1 MKDISSLKPL
11 IPIETDLGE
20 KLNKENYWKEF
31 LLTKETP
38 IEKEQFLPNLFQ
50 ELESVLPVFF
60 YDLLKKSL
68 FLDFFSSQEIVFIVK
83 NENIIL
89 EIQNKYQAL
98 IKKIIENIF
107 QKKILIRFKLASKK
121 NLPESIDS
129 SKTFNNFIVGDSNS
143 MAQALSL
150 CVAQNPGVSYPALY
164 IYGNSGLGKTHLL
177 FAIANYIN
185 LYHEDKKIFF
195 TSANQFMHN
204 MVQSIKKGELYTFR
218 KNYIEDVDVLFIDD
232 IQELKDKKST
242 QNEFFHIFN
251 ELQLRK
257 KQLIFT
263 SDKHPKEITGLEERI
278 QSRLNSTLVTE
289 ISFPDLETRIAIL
302 EKKASEKNISISSE
316 KILDIAKS
324 VKSNVRELEGQLIK
338 AGAYSSLQNLAP
350 YKNIDKYSSDKTTL
364 FLDKACEYLN
374 IEKEHLLGKAR
385 NKSISKMRQLIL
397 SILYMDG
404 NLTLEHLGVLFSNRD
419 HTSVL
424 YAIRSFKK
432 ELKTNQT
439 QNYINDLKKIL
450 ASL

>member
-11 IPIETDLGE
+11 ISIEPDLGRE
-20 KLNKENYWKEF
+20 LNKENYWKEF

-38 IEKEQFLPNLFQ
+38 IEKEDFLPKLF
-50 ELESVLPVFF
+50 EKLESVLPESFHS
-60 YDLLKKSL
+60 LLKKSL
-68 FLDFFSSQEIVFIVK
+68 SLDFFSSQEIVFVVK

-89 EIQNKYQAL
+89 EIQNKHQLL
-98 IKKIIENIF
+98 IKKTIENIF
-107 QKKILIRFKLASKK
+107 QKKILIRFKLASHK
-121 NLPESIDS
+121 NLPKNIDY
-129 SKTFNNFIVGDSNS
+129 SKTFDSFVVGDSNS
-143 MAQALSL
+143 MAHALSL
-150 CVAQNPGVSYPALY
+150 CVAQNPGISYPALY

-177 FAIANYIN
+177 FAIANYIH
-185 LYHEDKKIFF
+185 LYHENKKIFF

-204 MVQSIKKGELYTFR
+204 MVQSIKKGELYNFR

-251 ELQLRK
+251 ELQIRK

-302 EKKASEKNISISSE
+302 EKKAYEKNISISSE
-316 KILDIAKS
+316 KILEIAKS

-338 AGAYSSLQNLAP
+338 AGAYSSIQSISTH
-350 YKNIDKYSSDKTTL
+350 KNIEKYSSNKTIL
-364 FLDKACEYLN
+364 FLDKACEYLK

-397 SILYMDG
+397 YILYMYGD
-404 NLTLEHLGVLFSNRD
+404 LTLEHLGFLFSNRD
-419 HTSVL
+419 HTSIL

-432 ELKTNQT
+432 ELKTSQN
-439 QNYINDLKKIL
+439 QNYINDLKIL
-450 ASL
+450 LTSL